1 VSNLDNDSLPD
12 VFINVIR
19 KKEFFECQT
28 IDLIKLNR
36 RLSDACDEVVIQS
49 DAVVQKLIKELQ
61 HEVPCLFRVSESV
74 ALVDMIA
81 SFVQVTTLHDYVR
94 PDITGTLALKAARHP
109 ILDKVSNGTVRNE
122 EFVPDTR

>member
-1 VSNLDNDSLPD
+1 VSNLDNDLLPD

-49 DAVVQKLIKELQ
+49 DSVVQQLIKELQ
-61 HEVPCLFRVSESV
+61 QEVPCLFRVSESV

-109 ILDKVSNGTVRNE
+109 ILDKVSNGTVRSE
-122 EFVPDTR
+122 GFVPDTR